1 MGIDRFVLRAVIS
14 LSVVCGPQAS
24 AFELPASATG
34 QPTGVGQSVLSRP
47 GQFGTG
53 TKAWQNERNPAAAG
67 DVAVEFAL
75 SQVGKPYVYGAA
87 GPYGYDCSGL
97 ALASWRVAG
106 VELPRT
112 ASAQYYAGSHVP
124 LGQREP
130 GDLIFW
136 ASDVSGP
143 ATIYHVAIS
152 LGGDRTVQ
160 ATQTGQ
166 PVEVVP
172 LWPIGLVP
180 VATRP

>member
-1 MGIDRFVLRAVIS
+1 MAIDRVVLRAVIS
-14 LSVVCGPQAS
+14 LSVVCGPQPS
-24 AFELPASATG
+24 VFELPASASG
-34 QPTGVGQSVLSRP
+34 QPAGVGPSVLGRP
-47 GQFGTG
+47 GQFGAG
-53 TKAWQNERNPAAAG
+53 PEAWQNERNPAVGG

-112 ASAQYYAGSHVP
+112 ASAQFYAGSHVP
-124 LGQREP
+124 LGQLQP

-136 ASDVSGP
+136 ASDVTDP

-180 VATRP
+180 LATRP

>member
-1 MGIDRFVLRAVIS
+1 MASSRGRTSPGRLR
-14 LSVVCGPQAS
+14 L
-24 AFELPASATG
+24 E
-34 QPTGVGQSVLSRP
+34 
-47 GQFGTG
+47 
-53 TKAWQNERNPAAAG
+53 
-67 DVAVEFAL
+67 
-75 SQVGKPYVYGAA
+75 
-87 GPYGYDCSGL
+87 
-97 ALASWRVAG
+97 
-106 VELPRT
+106 
-112 ASAQYYAGSHVP
+112 YYAGSHVP

-136 ASDVSGP
+136 ASDVGR

>member
-1 MGIDRFVLRAVIS
+1 MAIDRFVLRAVIS
-14 LSVVCGPQAS
+14 LSFVCGIQAS
-24 AFELPASATG
+24 VFELPASAMG
-34 QPTGVGQSVLSRP
+34 QPTGVGPYVLSRP

-53 TKAWQNERNPAAAG
+53 TEAWQNERNPAAEG
-67 DVAVEFAL
+67 DIAVEFAL

-124 LGQREP
+124 LGELQP

-136 ASDVSGP
+136 ASDVSDP

>member
-1 MGIDRFVLRAVIS
+1 MAIDRFVLRAVIS
-14 LSVVCGPQAS
+14 LSFVCGAQG
-24 AFELPASATG
+24 FELPASATG
-34 QPTGVGQSVLSRP
+34 QPTGVGPPVLGRSGQS
-47 GQFGTG
+47 GTG
-53 TKAWQNERNPAAAG
+53 TEAWQKERNPAAEG
-67 DVAVEFAL
+67 DVAVAFAL
-75 SQVGKPYVYGAA
+75 SQVGKPYLYGAA

-97 ALASWRVAG
+97 ALASWRAAG

-124 LGQREP
+124 LGQLQP

-136 ASDVSGP
+136 ASDVSDP

-152 LGGDRTVQ
+152 LGADGTVQ
-160 ATQTGQ
+160 ATRTGQ

-172 LWPIGLVP
+172 MWPIGLVP